1 MIPRQTEG
9 LVGRL
14 VDAMVRRSV
23 RARFRN
29 VYASGVGSWV
39 ARTKP
44 GGGPPWIWA
53 MNHHGWF
60 DGYVAYLLASRVGV
74 PVRFWVEEFDA
85 FPLFAKAGAMRF
97 PPGDAAARAATTRQ
111 TVRLFEKGWSLA
123 LFPEGVLHP
132 GPGLLPFGRA
142 LGWMS
147 EKTGA
152 PIVPIAIVYAFG
164 MHERP
169 EVFLKIGQPLPA
181 GKGSAEACR
190 PVLAEMLE
198 ETRSD
203 SRRPESE
210 RAGYEVLFRGTLDV
224 NERWDVRKFRR
235 TR

>member
-1 MIPRQTEG
+1 M
-9 LVGRL
+9 
-14 VDAMVRRSV
+14 DAMVRRSV

-29 VYASGVGSWV
+29 LYVSGMGPWLGNP
-39 ARTKP
+39 KP

-53 MNHHGWF
+53 MNHNGWF
-60 DGYVAYLLASRVGV
+60 DGYVAYLLATRIGV
-74 PVRFWVEEFDA
+74 PIRLWVEEFDA

-97 PPGDAAARAATTRQ
+97 PKGDAQARAATTRQ
-111 TVRLFEKGWSLA
+111 TVKLFKEGWSLA

-152 PIVPIAIVYAFG
+152 PIVPIAVVYAFG

-169 EVFLKIGQPLPA
+169 EAFLKIADPLPP
-181 GKGSAEACR
+181 GQSSAEACR
-190 PVLAEMLE
+190 PILSDLLE
-198 ETRSD
+198 TVRAD
-203 SRRPESE
+203 SRHAEPDRC
-210 RAGYEVLFRGTLDV
+210 GYEVLFPGTSDV
-224 NERWDVRKFRR
+224 NERWDMRKLRG